1 MWHGRRGRRGGAL
14 PVATLMKTFAV
25 WRLAVWQLATA
36 CGTCNGQQ
44 QQQRD
49 GNRDGN
55 GDGVGNWSR
64 VISHVM
70 AVWQS
75 RILLHPSISLSLSLS
90 RPQSVVALC
99 SGYGYGYGKW
109 LQLRGLRPCD
119 ALEIVVAAPAA
130 SVVVVILLC
139 CCFRCLTAT
148 G

>member
-1 MWHGRRGRRGGAL
+1 MAGKRVELGSVARRGRRGGAL

-36 CGTCNGQQ
+36 CGTCNRQK
-44 QQQRD
+44 QQQRV

-75 RILLHPSISLSLSLS
+75 RILLHPSISLSLYPGLNLS
-90 RPQSVVALC
+90 WPCAAVTVTVTAN
-99 SGYGYGYGKW
+99 GYSYGDYGLAMHLK
-109 LQLRGLRPCD
+109 
-119 ALEIVVAAPAA
+119 
-130 SVVVVILLC
+130 
-139 CCFRCLTAT
+139 
-148 G
+148 

>member
-1 MWHGRRGRRGGAL
+1 MAGKRVELGSVARRGRRGGAL

-75 RILLHPSISLSLSLS
+75 RILLHPSISLSLSIPAS
-90 RPQSVVALC
+90 ICRGPVQR
-99 SGYGYGYGKW
+99 
-109 LQLRGLRPCD
+109 LRLRLRQM
-119 ALEIVVAAPAA
+119 A
-130 SVVVVILLC
+130 
-139 CCFRCLTAT
+139 TAT
-148 G
+148 GITALRCT